1 MIAWTEEDV
10 KFIINNILNPMF
22 EGYAQAHKEVN
33 DISHETYMKVLDT
46 MATRIRDLDYE
57 RHRDKD
63 FFLAYLG
70 QSQMYSSKEI
80 LERAYENYCKE
91 YDKLNKHLLNAE
103 TKENVE

>member
-1 MIAWTEEDV
+1 MIAWTEDDV
-10 KFIINNILNPMF
+10 KFIIKNILNPMF

-103 TKENVE
+103 TKENIE